1 MNQYITFK
9 TDIDKEMSTYP
20 SSWDD
25 DGGGGDECAIG
36 KNIKEMST
44 TDI

>member
-9 TDIDKEMSTYP
+9 TDTDKEMSIYP
-20 SSWDD
+20 PSWDD
-25 DGGGGDECAIG
+25 DGGGDDDAIG
-36 KNIKEMST
+36 KNIKEMSI